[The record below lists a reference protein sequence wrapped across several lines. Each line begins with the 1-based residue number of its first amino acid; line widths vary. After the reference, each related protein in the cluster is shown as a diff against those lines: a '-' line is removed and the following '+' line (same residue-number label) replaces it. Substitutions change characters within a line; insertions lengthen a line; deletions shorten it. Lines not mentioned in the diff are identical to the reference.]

1 MITLK
6 TEEQLDI
13 MRQAGRVVADTLRLL
28 RERVRPGVDTF
39 TLDEE
44 AFAYVAK
51 CGARPAFKGY
61 RVPGVKRAFPGTLC
75 ISINDEVVHGIPDR
89 RRRLEEGDIVS
100 FDMGVEYRGYYGD
113 AACTYGVGR
122 VSATRR
128 LLMENALESL
138 HRAVSVVREGATV
151 GDVGHAVESFIVPKG
166 YGLVRSYA
174 GHGIG
179 RKLHEAPQVP
189 NFGRPGSG
197 ITLKRGMT
205 IAVEPMVMTG
215 KEEVVT
221 GEDGWTVLTADHSD
235 AAHFEHTVL
244 VCESG
249 SEILTPWES

>member
-128 LLMENALESL
+128 LLMENAL
-138 HRAVSVVREGATV
+138 
-151 GDVGHAVESFIVPKG
+151 
-166 YGLVRSYA
+166 
-174 GHGIG
+174 
-179 RKLHEAPQVP
+179 
-189 NFGRPGSG
+189 
-197 ITLKRGMT
+197 
-205 IAVEPMVMTG
+205 
-215 KEEVVT
+215 
-221 GEDGWTVLTADHSD
+221 
-235 AAHFEHTVL
+235 
-244 VCESG
+244 
-249 SEILTPWES
+249 